1 MFAPCKI
8 NNWRYHVFRLSLALN
23 PVSLQTEI
31 VDRLLEILSQ
41 DTEGFSRRAVIRY
54 FITWF
59 SSHSAHLS
67 STSLL
72 MRCVPTVLSQGSAD
86 LDWEV
91 KVYTLELAE
100 LLLDKAFSS
109 LPSYRKR
116 SGPHHGLSH
125 PYGAVSDQKYMLY
138 TPTEGGEPQL
148 VAALNNLVE
157 QGVIAVLLSGLVDCD
172 RPVALKAC
180 RLLITLRETAFPLSQ
195 GALDAARVSCEL
207 PDWGW
212 GQEIRKTVGM
222 KMNTGDS
229 EAASADDP
237 EDCGLQKEGAN
248 ETGDGE
254 TVGVCEVL
262 RSLHLDEKLDILS
275 QSSDHIHNSP
285 LSLLQD
291 ILTASTAH
299 THPAT
304 QPGQEVIV
312 DCY

>member
-1 MFAPCKI
+1 M
-8 NNWRYHVFRLSLALN
+8 
-23 PVSLQTEI
+23 SLQTEI

-54 FITWF
+54 FIAWF

-109 LPSYRKR
+109 LPSYRKS

-157 QGVIAVLLSGLVDCD
+157 QGVMAVLLSGLVDCD

-195 GALDAARVSCEL
+195 GALDASRVSCEL

-212 GQEIRKTVGM
+212 GREIRKTVGM
-222 KMNTGDS
+222 KMNTGGS
-229 EAASADDP
+229 EAASAPQGSFNGADDS
-237 EDCGLQKEGAN
+237 EDCGLPKEGAN

-299 THPAT
+299 THPTT

>member
-1 MFAPCKI
+1 M
-8 NNWRYHVFRLSLALN
+8 
-23 PVSLQTEI
+23 QTEI

-41 DTEGFSRRAVIRY
+41 DTEGFSRRAVVRY
-54 FITWF
+54 FIAWF
-59 SSHSAHLS
+59 SSHSAHS
-67 STSLL
+67 STTSLL

-100 LLLDKAFSS
+100 LLLDEAFSS
-109 LPSYRKR
+109 LPSYRKS
-116 SGPHHGLSH
+116 SGSHHGVSH

-138 TPTEGGEPQL
+138 TPTEGVEPQL

-180 RLLITLRETAFPLSQ
+180 RLLITLRETACPLSQ
-195 GALDAARVSCEL
+195 GAMHAVRVSCEL
-207 PDWGW
+207 PDWSW
-212 GQEIRKTVGM
+212 GREIRKIVGM
-222 KMNTGDS
+222 KTNTGDS
-229 EAASADDP
+229 EAAQGSFNGADDSK
-237 EDCGLQKEGAN
+237 DCGLPKEGAN
-248 ETGDGE
+248 ETGDSE

-262 RSLHLDEKLDILS
+262 RSLRLDEKLDILT
-275 QSSDHIHNSP
+275 QGSDHIHNSP

-291 ILTASTAH
+291 ILTAGTAR
-299 THPAT
+299 THPDT